1 MKEQTLFTDEELAR
15 VEIAEERKH
24 LIECARESVDVQQV
38 FVLFNAKRQTRYTRA
53 EQRRAVNMIRAPPK
67 G

>member
-24 LIECARESVDVQQV
+24 LIECTRDNSKIDMKYFEIMKKYD
-38 FVLFNAKRQTRYTRA
+38 LFEK
-53 EQRRAVNMIRAPPK
+53 
-67 G
+67 